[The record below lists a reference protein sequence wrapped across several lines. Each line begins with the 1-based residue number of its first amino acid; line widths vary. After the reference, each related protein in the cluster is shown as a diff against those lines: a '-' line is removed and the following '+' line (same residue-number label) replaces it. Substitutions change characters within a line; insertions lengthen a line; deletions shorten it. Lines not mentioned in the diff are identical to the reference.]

1 MRAVQSNPNYQQ
13 IKELINAVKS
23 TENREMALERAI
35 SNNPQ
40 YQQAYQEMRQQGGS
54 LKDVFLRRAKE
65 MGVDANDILN
75 MLR

>member
-1 MRAVQSNPNYQQ
+1 MRAIQNNPNYQQ

-23 TENREMALERAI
+23 SENREMALERVI

-54 LKDVFLRRAKE
+54 LKDVFFRRAKE